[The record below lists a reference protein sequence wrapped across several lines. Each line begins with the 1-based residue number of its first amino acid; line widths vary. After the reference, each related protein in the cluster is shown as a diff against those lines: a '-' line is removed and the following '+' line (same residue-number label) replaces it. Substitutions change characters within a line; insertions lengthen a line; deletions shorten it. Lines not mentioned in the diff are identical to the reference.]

1 MEVEKK
7 IGIIQSKMIAI
18 KETGKNPFLKNT
30 YSLYVQDIMTAL
42 QPHLTEHN
50 LTVHFKGFVC
60 EHSFKQHLM
69 LVVTDNDSN
78 TYVNSEWVIPDNTDV
93 QKLGSYITYLKRYSL
108 VAMFNLLVGHDDNDG
123 QVFKSK
129 ATVTKKSE
137 GVTDEQLQEAISMIK
152 SGSITKE
159 TLLTLKGHKLS
170 DSQRKKIESL

>member
-1 MEVEKK
+1 
-7 IGIIQSKMIAI
+7 
-18 KETGKNPFLKNT
+18 
-30 YSLYVQDIMTAL
+30 
-42 QPHLTEHN
+42 
-50 LTVHFKGFVC
+50 
-60 EHSFKQHLM
+60 M
-69 LVVTDNDSN
+69 LVVTDNDSS
-78 TYVNSEWVIPDNTDV
+78 TYCNSEWVIPDNTDV

-137 GVTDEQLQEAISMIK
+137 GVTEEQLQEAINMIK

>member
-7 IGIIQSKMIAI
+7 IGLIQSKMIAI

-78 TYVNSEWVIPDNTDV
+78 THLNSEWAIPDNTDV
-93 QKLGSYITYLKRYSL
+93 QKLGSSITYLKRYSL

-123 QVFKSK
+123 QVSK
-129 ATVTKKSE
+129 PKGTVKTNNV
-137 GVTDEQLQEAISMIK
+137 GVTDEQLREAINMIK
-152 SGSITKE
+152 SGSVTKE
-159 TLLTLKGHKLS
+159 SLLTLKGHKLTEE
-170 DSQRKKIESL
+170 QRKKIESL